1 MAFYCVTKTQVD
13 PASNLSQA
21 GFFFVLCFPSL
32 SRLPVLSKSFDCLQC
47 LPAVGALPLLTQ
59 FRREGWSVHYWFPD
73 RPAPSFTLFFF
84 LSAFSLDRSAP
95 SLFVSSLPPNW
106 ERRGIFCPSSLKTTR
121 EGCVWCTSSVLK
133 ARALQPRHNR
143 TKCTVRLCCCGAI
156 KS

>member
-21 GFFFVLCFPSL
+21 GFFFFVLCFPSL

-106 ERRGIFCPSSLKTTR
+106 ENDERSFVHHHWKQR
-121 EGCVWCTSSVLK
+121 ERAACDVRPLFWK
-133 ARALQPRHNR
+133 RARFSPGTIGRN
-143 TKCTVRLCCCGAI
+143 VRYVFAAVEQ
-156 KS
+156 